1 MSTNAEHLQEL
12 LNGLLDG
19 VLTDDEQRALELA
32 MKSDPSLDAKLS
44 ELQAMRR
51 SLLRGRNVGRLGPD
65 FSKKVVFAARKRAES
80 MGDQAPGW
88 MLPETRPTADR
99 GPIRSVSPRESR
111 IEQTLGSEEGS
122 GTKPMSTS
130 VSRRAWRVWIPM
142 LAAAT
147 AASMAIYFAGPFFSQ
162 PTVQPL
168 VGLPGP
174 NQSPKQVYD
183 PSGIE
188 ADEQE
193 ANKIAVDLLAN
204 ETRSPAGPDRQ
215 ATPGSDSKGEMES
228 SANSKIVESESM
240 ELAGGASN
248 NIVSNEIKG
257 EKTSNPIQEILNAS
271 GVTNPIYTMV
281 LDIAVDS
288 VAEENGALRTLMEDH
303 EIVYADD
310 LNMNADQLDSLVAS
324 QLIGKMSGID
334 RGKRSDDVQL
344 IFVRA
349 KAKRID
355 SFIME
360 IAGQYKDFPK
370 FRMDMSFDP
379 SVSQL
384 MKQLGTI
391 SSEEEGAR
399 RLTFR
404 GAGDA
409 GLVSAF
415 PVASKKGEPLDV
427 EKRKLLAAQSSKS
440 KKRESSRD
448 EISYLILLVRSA
460 AAN

>member
-65 FSKKVVFAARKRAES
+65 FSKKVVSAARKRAES

-88 MLPETRPTADR
+88 MLPQTRPTVDR

-111 IEQTLGSEEGS
+111 IEQTLDSEEGS
-122 GTKPMSTS
+122 GTKPMPTS

-168 VGLPGP
+168 VGLPVP
-174 NQSPKQVYD
+174 NQSPKQVDD

-193 ANKIAVDLLAN
+193 ANKMAVDLLAN
-204 ETRSPAGPDRQ
+204 ESRAPAGPDRQ
-215 ATPGSDSKGEMES
+215 AIPGSDSKGEMES
-228 SANSKIVESESM
+228 SVNSKIVESEAM

-257 EKTSNPIQEILNAS
+257 GKTSNPIQEILNAS
-271 GVTNPIYTMV
+271 GVTNPIYTLV
-281 LDIAVDS
+281 LDIAVDP

-324 QLIGKMSGID
+324 QLIGKMSGVD

-391 SSEEEGAR
+391 SNEEEGAR

-404 GAGDA
+404 GAGDS
-409 GLVSAF
+409 GLVSTF
-415 PVASKKGEPLDV
+415 PVTSKAGESLDV
-427 EKRKLLAAQSSKS
+427 GKRKLLAGQSFDR